1 MTPAAGA
8 LFTSAAISSA
18 DRGSASSATVG
29 SVLPQPASFTF
40 RVTVDIALRY
50 APALLARGDDPE
62 TSGSER
68 PGRLRTDSHTPSDA
82 AAAASRSGDGCPYVV
97 VRWRSRL
104 PIGATIWASWL
115 IVLNEPFCDPAIRLI
130 VSSMSVPPRSLTPP
144 TSTSRHRSSPSLTHE
159 HWIEPIAPCSI
170 SRASA

>member
-62 TSGSER
+62 TSGSETTGSER

-82 AAAASRSGDGCPYVV
+82 AAAASRSGDGCPY
-97 VRWRSRL
+97 
-104 PIGATIWASWL
+104 
-115 IVLNEPFCDPAIRLI
+115 
-130 VSSMSVPPRSLTPP
+130 
-144 TSTSRHRSSPSLTHE
+144 
-159 HWIEPIAPCSI
+159 
-170 SRASA
+170 